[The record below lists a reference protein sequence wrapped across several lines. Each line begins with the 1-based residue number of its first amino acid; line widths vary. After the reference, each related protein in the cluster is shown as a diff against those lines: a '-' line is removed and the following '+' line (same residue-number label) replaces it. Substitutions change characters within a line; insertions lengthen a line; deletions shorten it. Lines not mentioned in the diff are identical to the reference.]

1 MLKCHSLQKLFESKQ
16 KIYSFAWNDG
26 FLFMADINK
35 KLSVWKCEDFTSDCK
50 RINSITLTE
59 NVGEILPLK
68 FGSIVLVLLSV
79 ANGRLKVL
87 RFNQETDEFSLMPSD
102 IWQEED
108 FLPPTSLRIVDD
120 NLIKNR
126 SCRIIF
132 AKGAYVVLSHLDLS
146 HPALESIKIIG
157 QQCIE
162 VCHQKIITIE
172 AMKSSKYFLV
182 HCISDYSF

>member
-1 MLKCHSLQKLFESKQ
+1 
-16 KIYSFAWNDG
+16 
-26 FLFMADINK
+26 MADINK

-59 NVGEILPLK
+59 NVGEILTLK
-68 FGSIVLVLLSV
+68 FGSLVLVLLSV

-87 RFNQETDEFSLMPSD
+87 RFNQETDEFSLMPND

-108 FLPPTSLRIVDD
+108 FLPPTSIRIVDN

-132 AKGAYVVLSHLDLS
+132 AKGAYVVLSHLDLN
-146 HPALESIKIIG
+146 HPALESIKIVG

-172 AMKSSKYFLV
+172 AMKSSKYLPV
-182 HCISDYSF
+182 HCISDYSIFNY